1 MTTTIHNSIDIDATP
16 EQVWAV
22 LADLDGL
29 ATFDPFVETSTLLGD
44 KRECLGAQRKCTV
57 KPKNWFD
64 EEITVWEPH
73 RRLQFSI
80 IDCNLPTRSL
90 THTYTLEPSASGTH
104 VAQVMRYEMKLG
116 LVGQALNRLIIRR
129 KSDQQIKGFFAGL
142 KARVEAD
149 AAAQVVL
156 TSHPQGDA
164 AGPPEERS
172 SR

>member
-1 MTTTIHNSIDIDATP
+1 
-16 EQVWAV
+16 
-22 LADLDGL
+22 
-29 ATFDPFVETSTLLGD
+29 
-44 KRECLGAQRKCTV
+44 V

-80 IDCNLPTRSL
+80 IDCNLPTHSL
-90 THTYTLEPSASGTH
+90 THTYTLEPSASRTH

-142 KARVEAD
+142 ESPR
-149 AAAQVVL
+149 
-156 TSHPQGDA
+156 
-164 AGPPEERS
+164 
-172 SR
+172 

>member
-44 KRECLGAQRKCTV
+44 KREGLGAQRKCTV

-80 IDCNLPTRSL
+80 IDCL
-90 THTYTLEPSASGTH
+90 THTYTLEPSASRTH

-149 AAAQVVL
+149 AAVQVVL
-156 TSHPQGDA
+156 TSHPQGDTT
-164 AGPPEERS
+164 GPPEERS